1 MRRFVIVFSWL
12 ALASICVAQ
21 TAGTITPGPG
31 NTAGILWA
39 SSFGQ
44 WSVPQ
49 GNTGQFSW
57 SSPSLCTVQANGIP
71 LNPVFAVG
79 TPVFIKDQTA
89 ANSEIVTPTAVN
101 VSGAGCSIIVNPAKQ
116 HLTYTLGSATCGL
129 QEAINYAHGLPYQV
143 VVTPDWTRLGCG
155 TATITGAHGNSSV
168 SILDERTNPYVAYTW
183 NGSVYVLTPLIGTGC
198 LGGNTIANGCTGATA
213 AAGAWTNIFSG
224 AGISPS
230 CSVLATD
237 GSGALVCSATA
248 YLPLSGGTL
257 TGALNGTTLDFS
269 TLTLTGSGCGSNTYA
284 KADGTGCG
292 TPNGSSPTSI
302 CTGSNCNYVAE
313 GDSTSAGAFTMAPS
327 QRWPDQLSQLPIF
340 KSKVVFLNAS
350 VSGSTC
356 ASMTSRYVGTVQP
369 HKPNGTTILK
379 SFLSVLI
386 GRNDLGNSAATEE
399 ACISAYVNQAK
410 TDGFTVMLGT
420 TLPATISPMPP
431 LVPGGIVAN
440 ITAMNSNA
448 GTNQTIFTAA
458 NTFIAGTNVFLS
470 NIGPTPTLGP
480 PTCTA
485 TSLSGSAGVL
495 TVSCANTF
503 TSGQWVYFET
513 GGTGAGWTYV
523 NGLWIQIL
531 TTGLS
536 GSQFQIPLGVGG
548 TYTVS
553 GTVSSS
559 TGVGANLNNNYCTVE
574 ATGLS
579 STQFACAI
587 NGGNWTG
594 SNTGTATPTLAVA
607 WDAITVAQLTE
618 LQTVDDWIRRYPVC
632 NLTVTTACVDYMID
646 LAQLLKDPGNAGIDT
661 YDGTHELPSFAATM
675 AQFAESILDVGSPV
689 LPAQPLNS
697 GVGPQFIQGV
707 DTGQL
712 VVHPQFWTYG
722 ASLQTD
728 TIYQPYVNEFWDSS
742 QDGVGGYLEKYN
754 QASDY
759 YFLCNGLTTCEHLT
773 ATTVNFPQIAP
784 VVGPGCLQIS
794 STGSVTSSGCITT
807 TASPPLNSATCI
819 KSLTASSVVLG
830 YCSTVVSSSGTCTC
844 N

>member
-1 MRRFVIVFSWL
+1 VKKFL
-12 ALASICVAQ
+12 ALFIFCFFSTVINAQ
-21 TAGTITPGPG
+21 TTTISATVVDSDGQIWAGGSWTLQFIPNYSTPNINVYNINGTPLTPSLLTQGGALDGTGSFNTNAYQNGVISPGGSTWSLTICPNATAPCGTINFTAAGATQNLSTQVNAAIIAPRFTAVAGHYGYSDIETTLTTPVGG
-31 NTAGILWA
+31 TYYN
-39 SSFGQ
+39 
-44 WSVPQ
+44 VPMSCQ
-49 GNTGQFSW
+49 RYN
-57 SSPSLCTVQANGIP
+57 NGI
-71 LNPVFAVG
+71 VWA
-79 TPVFIKDQTA
+79 
-89 ANSEIVTPTAVN
+89 
-101 VSGAGCSIIVNPAKQ
+101 CS
-116 HLTYTLGSATCGL
+116 TFTST
-129 QEAINYAHGLPYQV
+129 
-143 VVTPDWTRLGCG
+143 
-155 TATITGAHGNSSV
+155 
-168 SILDERTNPYVAYTW
+168 
-183 NGSVYVLTPLIGTGC
+183 
-198 LGGNTIANGCTGATA
+198 GCTGAT
-213 AAGAWTNIFSG
+213 GNINCPG
-224 AGISPS
+224 TI
-230 CSVLATD
+230 
-237 GSGALVCSATA
+237 TA
-248 YLPLSGGTL
+248 GTL
-257 TGALNGTTLDFS
+257 DAT
-269 TLTLTGSGCGSNTYA
+269 TLTLTSSNCTAGTYV
-284 KADGTGCG
+284 KPDGTGCG
-292 TPNGSSPTSI
+292 TPNGNSPTSI

-420 TLPATISPMPP
+420 TLPATISSMPP

-722 ASLQTD
+722 ANLQTD